1 MPQSPKQKFA
11 VIGWP
16 VRHSVSPA
24 MQQAAFDALGITA
37 DYSRVPCRPEELDEC
52 MRRLTDTGFAGWN
65 ITVPHKESAC
75 AFMDELS
82 ETAKDAG
89 SVNTVVNRNGHLTGH
104 STDGYGLLR
113 ALQENFGFSVHRTHV
128 VFLGCGGAARA
139 AASYLVQLGIGHLT
153 LINRTVSK
161 AQNLAQTLTETG
173 TKCKMDVMAPTD
185 IDAVHEALA
194 NRPLIIQA
202 TSLGLK
208 KEDPLPLDPQLVPA
222 GTAVFDMIYG
232 DTPFLAA
239 MRDRDCHVADGRGM
253 LLHQGARSFTL
264 WTGREAPVE
273 AMRKALDNAIAARST
288 H

>member
-1 MPQSPKQKFA
+1 MPTPKQKFA

-24 MQQAAFDALGITA
+24 MQQAAFHALGIPA
-37 DYSRVPCRPEELDEC
+37 EYGRVPCRPEELEEC
-52 MRRLTDTGFAGWN
+52 MHRLTETGFAGWN
-65 ITVPHKESAC
+65 ITVPHKEPAC

-82 ETAKDAG
+82 ETAREAG
-89 SVNTVVNRNGHLTGH
+89 SVNTVVNHDGHLTGH

-113 ALQENFGFSVHRTHV
+113 ALQENFGFSVHGSHV
-128 VFLGCGGAARA
+128 AFLGCGGAARA
-139 AASYLVQLGIGHLT
+139 AASYLVRLGIDHLT
-153 LINRTVSK
+153 LINRTVFK
-161 AQNLAQTLTETG
+161 AQNLAQYLAETG
-173 TKCKMDVMAPTD
+173 TNCKMDVIAPTD
-185 IDAVHEALA
+185 TGAVQAALA
-194 NRPLIIQA
+194 DRPLIIQA

-208 KEDPLPLDPQLVPA
+208 KQDPLPLTPQLVPA
-222 GTAVFDMIYG
+222 GAAVFDMIYG

-239 MRDRDCHVADGRGM
+239 MRERDCHVADGRGM

-273 AMRKALDNAIAARST
+273 AMRKALDNAIAARNM